1 MKQPASA
8 SDLLG
13 ASLSQRGATLAR
25 IDRFLSRQAPPTPCV
40 VIDLETVRQ
49 HCLALRALLPQAHIY
64 YAVKANPAPPVL
76 ATLAKMDIGFDV
88 ASSGEIGRCLGIGA
102 VAQRCCFGNTI
113 KRESDIAEA
122 HAAGIPLF
130 AFDSAAELEKLARA
144 APGARVF
151 CRLAVPATG
160 AEWPLSRKFGCSAA
174 MAVELLTHAGSL
186 GLRATGVSFHVGS
199 QQTDPLRWDAAI
211 GAACNVFNACR
222 RAGVMLDILD
232 VGGGLPA
239 QYRTRV
245 PPLAEYAEAIVTSM
259 QRHFGPSAPQ
269 LMIEPGR
276 YMTAD
281 AGLLRAQVLL
291 IARHGGHDGRRWIY
305 LDAGRYN
312 GLAETQGEAIH
323 YALRTGHDGGPAEAA
338 VLAGPTCD
346 STDVIY
352 DRANYAMPL
361 HLAIG
366 DTVDFLSAGAYT
378 ASYASVEFNGFAPL
392 ATHCVETD
400 ATTA

>member
-1 MKQPASA
+1 MNHPAPV
-8 SDLLG
+8 SDLYG
-13 ASLSQRGATLAR
+13 ASLPQRAATLAR
-25 IDRFLSRQAPPTPCV
+25 IDRFLASQLPPTPCV

-49 HCLALRALLPQAHIY
+49 HCLALRALLPGTRIY

-76 ATLAKMDIGFDV
+76 AALARMDIGFDV
-88 ASSGEIGRCLGIGA
+88 ASIGEIGRCLGLGIN
-102 VAQRCCFGNTI
+102 AQRCCFGNTI
-113 KRESDIAEA
+113 KRERDIAQA
-122 HAAGIPLF
+122 HAAGIALF
-130 AFDSAAELEKLARA
+130 AFDSPAELEKLARA

-151 CRLAVPATG
+151 CRLSVHAAG

-186 GLRATGVSFHVGS
+186 GLRPTGVSFHVGS

-211 GAACNVFNACR
+211 GTACSVFNACH
-222 RAGVMLDILD
+222 RAGVTLDLLD
-232 VGGGLPA
+232 LGGGLPA
-239 QYRTRV
+239 QYRT
-245 PPLAEYAEAIVTSM
+245 PLPALAEYAATIMTSVT
-259 QRHFGPSAPQ
+259 RHFGSSAPQ

-291 IARHGGHDGRRWIY
+291 IARHGGHDARRWIY

-312 GLAETQGEAIH
+312 GLAETQHEAIH
-323 YALRTGHDGGPAEAA
+323 YPLRTRHDVAPAEPA

-346 STDVIY
+346 STDIIY

-361 HLAIG
+361 DLAIG

-378 ASYASVEFNGFAPL
+378 ASYASVEFNGFPPL
-392 ATHCVETD
+392 ATHCVDTA